1 MKAADIFIAGIA
13 LAIVMI
19 IIIPIG
25 TAVLDVLLIIN
36 ITISIF
42 ILIMTLY
49 IKNPLEFSILPTILL
64 ITTLFRLSLNL
75 SSTKLILGNGGE
87 AGNVIKTFGT
97 FVTGDNLIVGFIVF
111 IIIVAIQ
118 FIVITKG
125 AERVSE
131 VAARF
136 TLDAMPG
143 KQMAIDADLNTGA
156 IDEET
161 AKKRRTEIQR
171 ESDFYGAMDGASK
184 FVKGDAII
192 GIIITLVNIIGG
204 LIIGVAM
211 GGQSFSEALSIYTIA
226 TVGDGL
232 VSQIPALLI
241 STSTGIIVTRSVSE
255 DSFGVSVSK
264 QLFNKPYVM
273 IVVGVVLVFL
283 LLVPGLPKIPM
294 ILIAAL
300 LLIFGYKAIGKTKKK
315 VQQTAQEAAQVR
327 ATEKKKPES
336 ITGLLQVEPLELEFG
351 YGIIPMVDSNLGGD
365 LLERVVMIR
374 RQCAMEMGIIVP
386 SIRLRDN
393 VQLRANEYV
402 LKIKGMEIARGEV
415 MADHFLA
422 INMAGAKETISGIE
436 TVDPT
441 FGMPA
446 LWITKNMRE
455 KAELLGYTTIDPPSV
470 IATHL
475 TELIKRY
482 GHELLNRQQ
491 VQKLL
496 ENLKAQQPAL
506 VDEVF
511 PKMFSLG
518 EIQKVL
524 VNLLREG
531 VPIRDM
537 ETIVKTLA
545 DFGNLTKDTD
555 VLTEYVRQNL
565 KRVITR
571 KFIQESNAAIIT
583 LDPKLEHLILER
595 TKQNEAGTYVALEPT
610 QIQTII
616 NKLKGLVEKTTSQG
630 KTPVVLTSPVVRRK
644 FKRIIWQSAE
654 DLAVLSYGEIEQSV
668 EIHAAGVIALQE
680 PQRVEA

>member
-1 MKAADIFIAGIA
+1 MKTADIVIAGIV
-13 LAIVMI
+13 LTIVML
-19 IIIPIG
+19 IIIPLS
-25 TAVLDVLLIIN
+25 TAVLDVFLIIN
-36 ITISIF
+36 ITASVF
-42 ILIMTLY
+42 ILITTLY
-49 IKNPLEFSILPTILL
+49 IKNPLEFSILPTMLL
-64 ITTLFRLSLNL
+64 ITTLFRLALNV
-75 SSTKLILGNGGE
+75 SSTKLILGNAGN
-87 AGNVIKTFGT
+87 AGNVIKTFGN
-97 FVTGDNLIVGFIVF
+97 FVTNGNLVVGVIVF

-125 AERVSE
+125 SERVSE

-143 KQMAIDADLNTGA
+143 KQMAIDADLNTGV
-156 IDEET
+156 IDEAA
-161 AKKRRTEIQR
+161 AKKRRAEIQQ

-192 GIIITLVNIIGG
+192 GIIVTLINIVGG

-211 GGQSFSEALSIYTIA
+211 EGQEFAEALNIYTVA

-241 STSTGIIVTRSVSE
+241 STSTGIMVTRSDTD
-255 DSFGVSVSK
+255 DSFGGSVAK
-264 QLFNKPYVM
+264 QLFNKPHVM
-273 IVVGVVLVFL
+273 IAVGAFLVFL
-283 LLVPGLPKIPM
+283 LLVPGLPTIPI
-294 ILIAAL
+294 ILLAAPL
-300 LLIFGYKAIGKTKKK
+300 IIFGYRSIGKTKKK
-315 VQQTAQEAAQVR
+315 EEKTAKE
-327 ATEKKKPES
+327 ATETLAKEKRKPES
-336 ITGLLQVEPLELEFG
+336 ITNLLQVEPIELEFG
-351 YGIIPMVDSNLGGD
+351 YGIIPMVDANLGGD

-374 RQCAMEMGIIVP
+374 RQCALEMGIIVP

-393 VQLRANEYV
+393 VQLGASEYV
-402 LKIKGMEIARGEV
+402 LKIKGMEIVKAEV

-491 VQKLL
+491 IQTLMD
-496 ENLKAQQPAL
+496 NLRVQQPAL

-537 ETIVKTLA
+537 ETIIETLA
-545 DFGNLTKDTD
+545 DYGNLTKDAEL
-555 VLTEYVRQNL
+555 LTEYVRQNL
-565 KRVITR
+565 KRLITR
-571 KFIQESNAAIIT
+571 RFIQDNKAAVIT
-583 LDPKLEHLILER
+583 LDPKLEQLILER
-595 TKQNEAGTYVALEPT
+595 TKHNETGSFVALEPS
-610 QIQTII
+610 QMQSIVSSLQGI
-616 NKLKGLVEKTTSQG
+616 VEKVTSQG
-630 KTPVVLTSPVVRRK
+630 KTPIIMTSPLVRRK
-644 FKRIIWQSAE
+644 FKRMIEQIAE
-654 DLAVLSYGEIEQSV
+654 SLTVLSYGEVEKNV
-668 EIHAAGVIALQE
+668 EIHAEGIITVQ
-680 PQRVEA
+680 V

>member
-1 MKAADIFIAGIA
+1 MKAADVFISGIV
-13 LAIVMI
+13 LIVVML
-19 IIIPIG
+19 IIIPLETG
-25 TAVLDVLLIIN
+25 VLDVLLIVN
-36 ITISIF
+36 ITTSIF
-42 ILIMTLY
+42 ILLTTLY
-49 IKNPLEFSILPTILL
+49 IKKPLEFSILPTILL
-64 ITTLFRLSLNL
+64 ITTLFRLALNV
-75 SSTKLILGNGGE
+75 SSTKLILGNDGS
-87 AGNVIKTFGT
+87 AGRVITTFGS
-97 FVTGDNLIVGFIVF
+97 FVTGDNLVVGFIVF

-143 KQMAIDADLNTGA
+143 KQMAIDADLNTGV
-156 IDEET
+156 IDEAA
-161 AKKRRTEIQR
+161 AKKRRAEIQQ

-211 GGQSFSEALSIYTIA
+211 EGHAFTEALSIYTVA

-241 STSTGIIVTRSVSE
+241 STSTGIMVTRSDSD

-264 QLFNKPYVM
+264 QLFSKPYVM
-273 IVVGVVLVFL
+273 LAAGAVLVFL
-283 LLVPGLPKIPM
+283 SLIPGLPKPPM
-294 ILIAAL
+294 L
-300 LLIFGYKAIGKTKKK
+300 LLAAVLVIFGYRSIDKARKKD
-315 VQQTAQEAAQVR
+315 
-327 ATEKKKPES
+327 EKIAEESMEKMASEKRKPES
-336 ITGLLQVEPLELEFG
+336 ITSLLQVEPVELEFG
-351 YGIIPMVDSNLGGD
+351 YGIIPMVDANLGGD

-393 VQLRANEYV
+393 VQLGANEYV
-402 LKIKGMEIARGEV
+402 LKIKGMEIGKGEV

-422 INMAGAKETISGIE
+422 INMTGAKETISGIE

-475 TELIKRY
+475 TQLIKHY

-491 VQKLL
+491 VQTLMD
-496 ENLKAQQPAL
+496 NLKAQQPAL
-506 VDEVF
+506 VDEIF

-537 ETIVKTLA
+537 ETIIETLA
-545 DFGNLTKDTD
+545 DYGNLTKDTD
-555 VLTEYVRQNL
+555 LLTEYVRQNL
-565 KRVITR
+565 KRMITR
-571 KFIQESNAAIIT
+571 RFISDKKATVIT

-595 TKQNEAGTYVALEPT
+595 SKQNEAGSYVALEPT
-610 QIQTII
+610 QLQSIFSS
-616 NKLKGLVEKTTSQG
+616 LKNLVEKVTGQG
-630 KTPVVLTSPVVRRK
+630 KTPIVLTSPPVRRK
-644 FKRIIWQSAE
+644 FKRMIEQIAG
-654 DLAVLSYGEIEQSV
+654 DLTVLSYGEVEQDV
-668 EIHAAGVIALQE
+668 EIHAEGVVTLQ
-680 PQRVEA
+680 A

>member
-1 MKAADIFIAGIA
+1 MKIADIFIAGIV
-13 LAIVMI
+13 LTIVML
-19 IIIPIG
+19 IIIPLKS
-25 TAVLDVLLIIN
+25 AVLDVLLIIN
-36 ITISIF
+36 ITMSVF
-42 ILIMTLY
+42 ILITTLY

-64 ITTLFRLSLNL
+64 ITTLFRLALNV
-75 SSTKLILGNGGE
+75 SSTKLILGNDGS
-87 AGNVIKTFGT
+87 AGKVITTFGS
-97 FVTGDNLIVGFIVF
+97 FVTGDNLIVGLIVF

-143 KQMAIDADLNTGA
+143 KQMAIDADLNTGV
-156 IDEET
+156 IDEAT
-161 AKKRRTEIQR
+161 AKKRRADIQK
-171 ESDFYGAMDGASK
+171 ESDFYGSMDGASK

-204 LIIGVAM
+204 LIIGVAVE
-211 GGQSFSEALSIYTIA
+211 GHEFTDALNIYTVA

-241 STSTGIIVTRSVSE
+241 STSTGIMVTRSDTD
-255 DSFGVSVSK
+255 DSFGVSVTK
-264 QLFNKPYVM
+264 QLFSKPYVM
-273 IVVGVVLVFL
+273 LVAGTVLVFL
-283 LLVPGLPKIPM
+283 SFIPGLPKPPM
-294 ILIAAL
+294 ILLAVL
-300 LLIFGYKAIGKTKKK
+300 LLVFGYRSIDKAKKK
-315 VQQTAQEAAQVR
+315 KEKTAEE
-327 ATEKKKPES
+327 ATEKLAKEKRKPEN
-336 ITGLLQVEPLELEFG
+336 IVNLLQVEPVELEFG
-351 YGIIPMVDSNLGGD
+351 YGIIPMVDASLGGD

-393 VQLRANEYV
+393 VQLGASEYV
-402 LKIKGMEIARGEV
+402 FKIKGVEIAKGEV

-422 INMAGAKETISGIE
+422 INIAGAKETITGVE

-446 LWITKNMRE
+446 MWIAKNMRE
-455 KAELLGYTTIDPPSV
+455 KAEILGYTTIDPPSV

-475 TELIKRY
+475 TELIKHY
-482 GHELLNRQQ
+482 GHEFLNRQQ
-491 VQKLL
+491 VQTLL
-496 ENLKAQQPAL
+496 DNLKVQQPAL

-531 VPIRDM
+531 VPIRNM
-537 ETIVKTLA
+537 ETIIETLA
-545 DFGNLTKDTD
+545 DYGNLTKDTD

-565 KRVITR
+565 KRMITR
-571 KFIQESNAAIIT
+571 RFFRENEAAVIT
-583 LDPKLEHLILER
+583 LDPKLEQLIIER
-595 TKQNEAGTYVALEPT
+595 SKQNEAGAFVALEPT
-610 QIQTII
+610 QMQSII
-616 NKLKGLVEKTTSQG
+616 GSLKNYAEKITSQG
-630 KTPVVLTSPVVRRK
+630 KTPIVLTSPLVRRK
-644 FKRIIWQSAE
+644 FKRMIEQIAQ
-654 DLAVLSYGEIEQSV
+654 DLPVLSYGEIEQTV
-668 EIHAAGVIALQE
+668 EIHAEGVITLQ
-680 PQRVEA
+680 A

>member
-1 MKAADIFIAGIA
+1 MKAADIIIAGIV
-13 LAIVMI
+13 LVIVI
-19 IIIPIG
+19 LIIIPVNTG
-25 TAVLDVLLIIN
+25 LLDILLIVN
-36 ITISIF
+36 ITISVF
-42 ILIMTLY
+42 ILITTLY

-64 ITTLFRLSLNL
+64 ITTLFRLALNV
-75 SSTKLILGNGGE
+75 SSTKLILGHGGN
-87 AGNVIKTFGT
+87 AGNVIKTFGN
-97 FVTGDNLIVGFIVF
+97 FVTNGNLVVGLIVF

-143 KQMAIDADLNTGA
+143 KQMAIDADLNTGV
-156 IDEET
+156 IDEAT
-161 AKKRRTEIQR
+161 AKKRRADIQQ

-192 GIIITLVNIIGG
+192 GIIITLINIVGG

-211 GGQSFSEALSIYTIA
+211 DGNEFTDVLNIYTVA

-241 STSTGIIVTRSVSE
+241 STSTGIMVTRSDTE

-264 QLFNKPYVM
+264 QLFSKPYVM
-273 IVVGVVLVFL
+273 IAAGAVLAFL
-283 LLVPGLPKIPM
+283 ALVPGLPKPPM
-294 ILIAAL
+294 ILLAAV
-300 LLIFGYKAIGKTKKK
+300 LLIFGYRSINKTKQKEE
-315 VQQTAQEAAQVR
+315 VTAEEEAQTIAK
-327 ATEKKKPES
+327 EKRKPES
-336 ITGLLQVEPLELEFG
+336 ITNLLQVEPIELEFG
-351 YGIIPMVDSNLGGD
+351 YGIIPLVDANLGGD

-374 RQCAMEMGIIVP
+374 RQCAMDMGIIVP

-393 VQLRANEYV
+393 VQLGASEYV

-422 INMAGAKETISGIE
+422 INMTGAKETISGIE

-446 LWITKNMRE
+446 LWITKNVRE

-491 VQKLL
+491 VQTLMD
-496 ENLKAQQPAL
+496 NLKGQQPAL

-537 ETIVKTLA
+537 ETIVETLA
-545 DFGNLTKDTD
+545 DYGNLTKDPEL
-555 VLTEYVRQNL
+555 LTEYVRQNL
-565 KRVITR
+565 KRMITR
-571 KFIQESNAAIIT
+571 RFIQDGKATVIT
-583 LDPKLEHLILER
+583 LDPKLEQLILER
-595 TKQNEAGTYVALEPT
+595 TKQNEAGSYVALEPT
-610 QIQTII
+610 QLQSII
-616 NKLKGLVEKTTSQG
+616 RSLKNLVEKITSQG
-630 KTPVVLTSPVVRRK
+630 KTPIVVTSPIVRRK
-644 FKRIIWQSAE
+644 FKRMIEQIAE
-654 DLAVLSYGEIEQSV
+654 DLTVLSYGEIEQNV
-668 EIHAAGVIALQE
+668 EIHAEGVVALT
-680 PQRVEA
+680 

>member
-1 MKAADIFIAGIA
+1 MKAADIIIAGIV
-13 LAIVMI
+13 LVIVI
-19 IIIPIG
+19 LIIIPVNTG
-25 TAVLDVLLIIN
+25 LLDILLIIN
-36 ITISIF
+36 ITISVF
-42 ILIMTLY
+42 ILITTLY

-64 ITTLFRLSLNL
+64 ITTLFRLALNV
-75 SSTKLILGNGGE
+75 SSTKLILGHGGN
-87 AGNVIKTFGT
+87 AGNVIKTFGD
-97 FVTGDNLIVGFIVF
+97 FVTSGNLVVGLIVF
-111 IIIVAIQ
+111 IIIIAIQ

-143 KQMAIDADLNTGA
+143 KQMAIDADLNTGV
-156 IDEET
+156 IDEAT
-161 AKKRRTEIQR
+161 AKKRRAEIQQ
-171 ESDFYGAMDGASK
+171 EADFYGAMDGASK

-192 GIIITLVNIIGG
+192 GIIITLINIVGG

-211 GGQSFSEALSIYTIA
+211 DGNEFTEVLNIYTVA

-241 STSTGIIVTRSVSE
+241 STSTGIMVTRSDSD

-264 QLFNKPYVM
+264 QLFSKPYVM
-273 IVVGVVLVFL
+273 IAAGAVLAFL
-283 LLVPGLPKIPM
+283 ALVPGLPHPPM
-294 ILIAAL
+294 LILAAL
-300 LLIFGYKAIGKTKKK
+300 LIFFGYRSINKAKKK
-315 VQQTAQEAAQVR
+315 EVVTAEEEAQTIAK
-327 ATEKKKPES
+327 EKRKPES
-336 ITGLLQVEPLELEFG
+336 ITNLLQVEPIELEFG
-351 YGIIPMVDSNLGGD
+351 YGIIPLVDANLGGD

-374 RQCAMEMGIIVP
+374 RQCAMDMGIIVP

-393 VQLRANEYV
+393 VQLGASEYV

-422 INMAGAKETISGIE
+422 INMTGAKETISGIE

-491 VQKLL
+491 VQTLMD
-496 ENLKAQQPAL
+496 NLKAQQPAL

-537 ETIVKTLA
+537 ETIVETLA
-545 DFGNLTKDTD
+545 DYGNLTKDPEL
-555 VLTEYVRQNL
+555 LTEYVRQNL
-565 KRVITR
+565 KRMITR
-571 KFIQESNAAIIT
+571 RFIQDGKATVIT
-583 LDPKLEHLILER
+583 LDPKLEQLILER
-595 TKQNEAGTYVALEPT
+595 TKQNEAGSYVALEPT
-610 QIQTII
+610 QLQAII
-616 NKLKGLVEKTTSQG
+616 RSLKSLVEKITSQG
-630 KTPVVLTSPVVRRK
+630 KTPIVVTSPVVRRK
-644 FKRIIWQSAE
+644 FKRMIEQIAE
-654 DLAVLSYGEIEQSV
+654 DLTVLSYGEIEQNV
-668 EIHAAGVIALQE
+668 EIHAEGVVALT
-680 PQRVEA
+680 

>member
-1 MKAADIFIAGIA
+1 MKAADAFIAA
-13 LAIVMI
+13 VVLIVIML
-19 IIIPIG
+19 IIIPLKSS
-25 TAVLDVLLIIN
+25 VLDVLLIVN
-36 ITISIF
+36 ITVSIF
-42 ILIMTLY
+42 ILITSLY

-64 ITTLFRLSLNL
+64 ITTLFRLALNV
-75 SSTKLILGNGGE
+75 SSTKLILGNGGN
-87 AGNVIKTFGT
+87 AGKVITTFGS
-97 FVTGDNLIVGFIVF
+97 FVTGDNVIVGFIIF
-111 IIIVAIQ
+111 LIIIAIQ

-156 IDEET
+156 IDEAT
-161 AKKRRTEIQR
+161 AKKRRAEIQS

-184 FVKGDAII
+184 FIKGDAII
-192 GIIITLVNIIGG
+192 GIIITIINITGG
-204 LIIGVAM
+204 IIIGVVMEGNSLAD
-211 GGQSFSEALSIYTIA
+211 ALRIYSVA

-241 STSTGIIVTRSVSE
+241 STSTGIMVTRSDSE
-255 DSFGVSVSK
+255 DSFGISVSK
-264 QLFNKPYVM
+264 QLFSKPYVM
-273 IVVGVVLVFL
+273 VASGAV
-283 LLVPGLPKIPM
+283 LLVLSLIPGLPKPPM
-294 ILIAAL
+294 LLLAAL
-300 LLIFGYKAIGKTKKK
+300 LLIFGYRSIDRTRKKEMK
-315 VQQTAQEAAQVR
+315 SSEETAETIAR
-327 ATEKKKPES
+327 EKRKPES
-336 ITGLLQVEPLELEFG
+336 ITSLLRVEPIELEFG
-351 YGIIPMVDSNLGGD
+351 YGIIPMVDANLGGD

-374 RQCAMEMGIIVP
+374 RQCALDMGIIVP

-393 VQLRANEYV
+393 IQLGSSEYV

-415 MADHFLA
+415 MPDHFLA
-422 INMAGAKETISGIE
+422 INMAGAEETISGIE

-446 LWITKNMRE
+446 LWIPKNMRE

-491 VQKLL
+491 VQTLMD
-496 ENLKAQQPAL
+496 NLKSQQPAL

-524 VNLLREG
+524 ANLLREG

-537 ETIVKTLA
+537 ETIVETLS
-545 DFGNLTKDTD
+545 DYGNLTKDTD
-555 VLTEYVRQNL
+555 LLTEYVRQNL

-571 KFIQESNAAIIT
+571 RFIRDNTVSVIT
-583 LDPKLEHLILER
+583 LDPKLEQLILER
-595 TKQNEAGTYVALEPT
+595 SKQNEAGCFVAIEPA
-610 QIQTII
+610 QMQSII
-616 NKLKGLVEKTTSQG
+616 GSLKKLVEKTTGQG
-630 KTPVVLTSPVVRRK
+630 KTPIVLTSPPVRRK
-644 FKRIIWQSAE
+644 FKKMIEHIAG
-654 DLAVLSYGEIEQSV
+654 DLTVLSYGEV
-668 EIHAAGVIALQE
+668 EETVELHAEGVVTLQ
-680 PQRVEA
+680 A

>member
-1 MKAADIFIAGIA
+1 MKAADIIIAGIV
-13 LAIVMI
+13 LVIVI
-19 IIIPIG
+19 LIIIPVNTG
-25 TAVLDVLLIIN
+25 LLDILLIIN
-36 ITISIF
+36 ITISVF
-42 ILIMTLY
+42 ILITTLY

-64 ITTLFRLSLNL
+64 ITTLFRLALNV
-75 SSTKLILGNGGE
+75 SSTKLILGHGGN
-87 AGNVIKTFGT
+87 AGNVIKTFGD
-97 FVTGDNLIVGFIVF
+97 FVTSGNLVVGLIVF
-111 IIIVAIQ
+111 IIIIAIQ

-143 KQMAIDADLNTGA
+143 KQMAIDADLNTGV
-156 IDEET
+156 IDEAT
-161 AKKRRTEIQR
+161 AKKRRAEIQQ
-171 ESDFYGAMDGASK
+171 EADFYGAMDGASK

-192 GIIITLVNIIGG
+192 GIIITLINIVGG

-211 GGQSFSEALSIYTIA
+211 DGNEFTEVLNIYTVA

-241 STSTGIIVTRSVSE
+241 STSTGIMVTRSDSD

-264 QLFNKPYVM
+264 QLFSKPYVM
-273 IVVGVVLVFL
+273 IAAGAVLAFL
-283 LLVPGLPKIPM
+283 ALVPGLPHPPM
-294 ILIAAL
+294 LILAAL
-300 LLIFGYKAIGKTKKK
+300 LIFFGYRSINKAKKK
-315 VQQTAQEAAQVR
+315 EVVTAEEEAQTIAK
-327 ATEKKKPES
+327 EKRKPES
-336 ITGLLQVEPLELEFG
+336 ITNLLQVEPIELEFG
-351 YGIIPMVDSNLGGD
+351 YGIIPLVDANLGGD

-374 RQCAMEMGIIVP
+374 RQCAMDMGIIVP

-393 VQLRANEYV
+393 VQLGASEYV

-422 INMAGAKETISGIE
+422 INMTGAKETISGVE

-491 VQKLL
+491 VQTLMD
-496 ENLKAQQPAL
+496 NLKAQQPAL

-537 ETIVKTLA
+537 ETIVETLA
-545 DFGNLTKDTD
+545 DYGNLTKDPEL
-555 VLTEYVRQNL
+555 LTEYVRQNL
-565 KRVITR
+565 KRMITR
-571 KFIQESNAAIIT
+571 RFIQDGKATVIT
-583 LDPKLEHLILER
+583 LDPKLEQLILER
-595 TKQNEAGTYVALEPT
+595 TKQNEAGSYVALEPT
-610 QIQTII
+610 QLQAII
-616 NKLKGLVEKTTSQG
+616 RSLKSLVEKITSQG
-630 KTPVVLTSPVVRRK
+630 KTPIVVTSPVVRRK
-644 FKRIIWQSAE
+644 FKRMIEQIAE
-654 DLAVLSYGEIEQSV
+654 DLTVLSYGEIEQNV
-668 EIHAAGVIALQE
+668 EIHAEGVVALT
-680 PQRVEA
+680 